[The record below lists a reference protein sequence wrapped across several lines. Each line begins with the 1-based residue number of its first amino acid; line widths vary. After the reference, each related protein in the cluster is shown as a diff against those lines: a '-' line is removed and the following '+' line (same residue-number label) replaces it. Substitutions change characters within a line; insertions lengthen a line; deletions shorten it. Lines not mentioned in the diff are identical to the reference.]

1 VIVCTGHVEIGHLGI
16 FVSTRIARK
25 EHKEI
30 IVSFDMLTY
39 LLPGLCEMRIEED
52 PDQAVAAIGRELKPQ
67 ERAVLEKIKAALH
80 G

>member
-30 IVSFDMLTY
+30 IASFDTLTY
-39 LLPGLCEMRIEED
+39 RP
-52 PDQAVAAIGRELKPQ
+52 
-67 ERAVLEKIKAALH
+67 RAL
-80 G
+80 